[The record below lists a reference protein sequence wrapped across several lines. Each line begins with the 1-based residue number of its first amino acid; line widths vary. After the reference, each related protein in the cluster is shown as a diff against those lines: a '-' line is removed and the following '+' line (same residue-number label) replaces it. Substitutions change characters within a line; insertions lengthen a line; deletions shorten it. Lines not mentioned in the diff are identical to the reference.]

1 MAIALNRS
9 DSKPNNKPTERAQRC
24 MKRERGRGEAEK
36 PLQGIERGGRVDW
49 YLMGGKPEKRE
60 RRERR
65 EMKEETGRGF
75 SVRGERSRGR

>member
-60 RRERR
+60 RRERKR
-65 EMKEETGRGF
+65 DERGD
-75 SVRGERSRGR
+75 GEGF